1 MQWERDP
8 PWLALQWLDDKVVSV
23 LTTIDNANVK
33 ARVTR
38 KQKTAAGTWTSV
50 EVPQPGTTVRTSC

>member
-23 LTTIDNANVK
+23 ITTIDNANIK

-38 KQKTAAGTWTSV
+38 KQQLLLARGLLLKFHSL
-50 EVPQPGTTVRTSC
+50 ELLLTT